1 MTQHKTVISTTIPV
15 GPPSERNINVIPRS
29 EPKDIPGQGELN
41 MRNQMNEIAK
51 SEPKDIPHGGRS
63 SDERTRP
70 RSLSPLST
78 SPVSQSMLQDV
89 KLRKRPVSG
98 KFDNEDV
105 KRESEET
112 GNELAKAFDRA
123 KRISKKFDEDG
134 NVVDFNAKPAVKN
147 KEKEVNTQAE
157 IMKTTSEMK
166 TESCS
171 SPVKDTTVMPQVSSP
186 TSGVSF
192 VLKKE
197 PLRPG
202 SKPDSS
208 RNTSSDSKDI
218 PKPATAEPKVTITE
232 TTKGVTT
239 ISAVDNEKNKDS
251 GVVIKEVDTKRETV
265 KLGSPEKLASPRE
278 EYKLKRA
285 ARSKTL
291 PVSKD
296 IMERNDETENK
307 VASNRLG
314 SPPLNRKANDYEN
327 VDVGVRVSSIKSKR
341 SSWAS
346 PSATTANSTE
356 PTWVVRA
363 RLKQMEQEK
372 KSSDDKVD
380 AAKEDK
386 VEVKVANQSNVLKSE
401 KAETD
406 TQVKTVEKISS
417 EQKSDI
423 PKGIVQTG
431 GVKSWAP
438 SYSAKPFEKQTVSAT
453 SKAGIGAAKTSTD
466 KIGVHSVKPPVPAA
480 SDQTKSTVPASTT
493 PIVTASSNS
502 VSSTNPK
509 LATLSTKPNTSA
521 VSKPAVS
528 TGTTASKPPFSAA
541 SKSTVSGFTKSS
553 VTAASKPVVSV
564 SSAAS
569 SDKST
574 GSISGTVSA
583 EKPFSQSVKLDG
595 KPSGFTGISATSSNF
610 SRSFNAKTAA
620 AGQKPVQDVKP
631 LSQSIVKPLNASK
644 TDSKDTTSKPVSVS
658 SISKSSS
665 LDNKKADND
674 LKNANT
680 ATSAVKSGNSFDKS
694 KSTFS
699 SSTKSETGSALPAW
713 KQALNQKKAS
723 PAQQVKIEII
733 DKDKEKTPQRKVEEV
748 CTFLSL
754 FNWCHSGK
762 WHIFFFP
769 ESVNGS
775 KFLS

>member
-1 MTQHKTVISTTIPV
+1 MK
-15 GPPSERNINVIPRS
+15 
-29 EPKDIPGQGELN
+29 
-41 MRNQMNEIAK
+41 EIAK

-147 KEKEVNTQAE
+147 QEKEVNTQAE
-157 IMKTTSEMK
+157 IMKPASEMK
-166 TESCS
+166 SESCS
-171 SPVKDTTVMPQVSSP
+171 SPVKDSTVMPKVSSP

-208 RNTSSDSKDI
+208 RSTSGDFKDI

-232 TTKGVTT
+232 TSKGVT
-239 ISAVDNEKNKDS
+239 ISTAVGDEKNKDS
-251 GVVIKEVDTKRETV
+251 GVVAKEVGTKQETV

-327 VDVGVRVSSIKSKR
+327 VDIGVRVSSIKSKR

-356 PTWVVRA
+356 PAWVIRA

-372 KSSDDKVD
+372 KSSDNKVD

-386 VEVKVANQSNVLKSE
+386 VDAKVVNQSNVLKNE

-406 TQVKTVEKISS
+406 TKVKTVEKLSS

-431 GVKSWAP
+431 GVKSWAH
-438 SYSAKPFEKQTVSAT
+438 SYSAKPFEKQAVSAT
-453 SKAGIGAAKTSTD
+453 SKAGVGVAKTATD

-480 SDQTKSTVPASTT
+480 SDQTKSTVPTSTT
-493 PIVTASSNS
+493 PIVTASSNT

-528 TGTTASKPPFSAA
+528 TGTTASKPVFSAA
-541 SKSTVSGFTKSS
+541 TKSTGSGFTKAS

-574 GSISGTVSA
+574 GSLSGTVGA
-583 EKPFSQSVKLDG
+583 EKPFSQSLKLDG
-595 KPSGFTGISATSSNF
+595 KPSGFTGVSAAAASNNF
-610 SRSFNAKTAA
+610 SRSFNTKTAT
-620 AGQKPVQDVKP
+620 AGQKPGQDMKP
-631 LSQSIVKPLNASK
+631 LSQTIVKPLNASK

-680 ATSAVKSGNSFDKS
+680 ATSVVKSGNSFDKS

-699 SSTKSETGSALPAW
+699 SSTKPESSSALPAW
-713 KQALNQKKAS
+713 KQALNQKKAT

-733 DKDKEKTPQRKVEEV
+733 DKDKEKTVQKKVEEV
-748 CTFLSL
+748 
-754 FNWCHSGK
+754 
-762 WHIFFFP
+762 
-769 ESVNGS
+769 
-775 KFLS
+775 